1 MTKTFLQKVADG
13 LTRFSYSAAE
23 DKGRRKSPL
32 TRIKHEQSILGKAK
46 RERLQAT
53 AQDQF
58 RDHSIVAWMIR
69 KHLDYVSSFHFSF
82 RTANPDASDLDPKAQ
97 LDRLVNRIFRWHG
110 APRNIDFFGRFGR
123 DELFRLFEL
132 EKVLCGDAGFI
143 KLADLKLQA
152 VESDLIAK
160 GGLTEKATA
169 EDRAL
174 YQKIN
179 DAGLLVDDWGRVLQ
193 YAICNRG
200 ASGDVK
206 NFDHLEPFENII
218 FDAYWTRFSSQW
230 RGVSPLS
237 TAINTVADIHEAL
250 EYNII
255 KAKMHALFGV
265 AFMRKSQ
272 DGAMGPASGVSTE
285 QPDGAGGTVSPS
297 TPPTASEKT
306 LNPST
311 INIIDLE
318 PDEDVKTIES
328 GTPSSEFVEGVHLYA
343 HIAMIA
349 LDIPVTSWDSRRS
362 SFSARIADLN
372 EYEVACTA
380 KRTKNRYVRQEYSN
394 WVIDTIWN
402 DPNTPWPL
410 KDVATRAGMSM
421 RDVQEAVEWVP
432 AGSPWLDKYKQVQ
445 GDQLAI
451 GMALDNPIDAAR
463 RRGSD
468 VFKNID
474 KTAQVLRYAE
484 RMNVPVLIGEQPVG
498 YVDENEVVQPV
509 KGAKDNE

>member
-1 MTKTFLQKVADG
+1 MSKKQMKQSPKVATK
-13 LTRFSYSAAE
+13 LSYGGAE

-32 TRIKHEQSILGKAK
+32 QRIRHEQIILPRMK

-53 AQDQF
+53 AQDQN
-58 RDHSIVAWMIR
+58 RDHSIVAWMVR

-82 RTANPDASDLDPKAQ
+82 RTADPDATDTDPKSK
-97 LDRLVNRIFRWHG
+97 LDSLVNRIFRWHG

-132 EKVLCGDAGFI
+132 EKVICGDAGFI
-143 KLADLKLQA
+143 KLDDLKLMA
-152 VESDLIAK
+152 VESDMIAK
-160 GGLTEKATA
+160 GQAISDNVTESDKA
-169 EDRAL
+169 E
-174 YQKIN
+174 YQNVN
-179 DAGLLVDDWGRVLQ
+179 DAGLLVDEWGRVVK

-200 ASGDVK
+200 KDG
-206 NFDHLEPFENII
+206 NGRYFDHLEPFPNMI

-265 AFMRKSQ
+265 AITRKSE
-272 DGAMGPASGVSTE
+272 DGSF
-285 QPDGAGGTVSPS
+285 GAGSGAIDDQPNATIALPVTAEQKTLDPRSINMLDLEVGEDVKMIESASPS
-297 TPPTASEKT
+297 TQ
-306 LNPST
+306 
-311 INIIDLE
+311 
-318 PDEDVKTIES
+318 
-328 GTPSSEFVEGVHLYA
+328 FVEGMYFYSQ
-343 HIAMIA
+343 IAMIA
-349 LDIPVTSWDSRRS
+349 LDIPVASFDSRRS

-372 EYEVACTA
+372 EYEVSCNS

-394 WVIDTIWN
+394 WVLETIWN
-402 DPNTPWPL
+402 DPLTPWPL
-410 KDVATRAGMSM
+410 RQVSESAGYSL
-421 RDVQEAVEWVP
+421 RDVQEAVEWVA

-451 GMALDNPIDAAR
+451 GMGLDNPIDSAR
-463 RRGSD
+463 RRGSN
-468 VFKNID
+468 VFTNIE

-484 RMNVPVLIGEQPVG
+484 KLKVPILIGDTPMG
-498 YVDENEVVQPV
+498 YVETNPDLPPQG
-509 KGAKDNE
+509 GAQ